1 MSEETTPETP
11 VDNAA
16 NLCGWLIAVTGLLLL
31 IAIHT
36 MHTILADQYNLGWY
50 KH

>member
-1 MSEETTPETP
+1 MSEEQTPETP

-36 MHTILADQYNLGWY
+36 MQTTLADQYNVGWY